1 MGTHQLATPAANA
14 ATDPADDVLLRVKD
28 LEVEFNTTRGIATA
42 VNGMNFE
49 VKRGQALGILG
60 ESGSGK
66 SVTARAIMGI
76 LDMPPA
82 HIPRGEILL
91 EGEDLLTVTPK
102 RHRQLVGSRVSMV
115 FQDALTALNPVH
127 PVGRQI
133 GELYRVHRGYS
144 RRDAKAAAIKMMD
157 RVKIPA
163 AAKRVNDYPHQFSGG
178 MRQRIVIAMALALD
192 PVLLIAD
199 EPTTAL
205 DVTVQAQILELL
217 KEQQEERNMGL
228 ILITHDISVVK
239 EVTDQVAVMYA
250 GRVVEHGPT
259 AEVLNRP
266 GHPYSRGL
274 AASIAGEELKGQ
286 RLPAIP
292 GTPPDLLNLPVGCS
306 FANRCSFVTDNCLE
320 SIPALETIEAS
331 RHIDTARHSACF
343 HTPKVLAHVN
353 V

>member
-1 MGTHQLATPAANA
+1 MSTTNPQHRHGEPAEQ
-14 ATDPADDVLLRVKD
+14 VLLSVRD
-28 LEVEFNTTRGIATA
+28 LEVEFNTSKGVATA

-49 VKRGQALGILG
+49 VNRGQALGILG

-144 RRDAKAAAIKMMD
+144 RRDAKAAAIKMMAK
-157 RVKIPA
+157 VQIPA
-163 AAKRVNDYPHQFSGG
+163 AASRVNDYPHQFSGG

-217 KEQQEERNMGL
+217 KEQQVERNMGL

-250 GRVVEHGPT
+250 GRVIEHGPT
-259 AEVLNRP
+259 AEVLARP

-286 RLPAIP
+286 KLPAIP
-292 GTPPDLLNLPVGCS
+292 GTPPDLLHLPPGCS
-306 FANRCSFVTDNCLE
+306 FANRCAFATEKCLQE
-320 SIPALETIEAS
+320 IPGLEQ
-331 RHIDTARHSACF
+331 IDTARHSACF
-343 HTPKVLAHVN
+343 HTSEVMAHAN
-353 V
+353 A

>member
-1 MGTHQLATPAANA
+1 MSTTNPQNHAGE
-14 ATDPADDVLLRVKD
+14 PADDVLLRVRD
-28 LEVEFNTTRGIATA
+28 LEVEFNTSKGVATA

-49 VKRGQALGILG
+49 VRRGQALGILG

-91 EGEDLLTVTPK
+91 EGEDLLTITPK
-102 RHRQLVGSRVSMV
+102 RHRQLIGSRVSMV

-144 RRDAKAAAIKMMD
+144 RKDAKAAAITMMD
-157 RVKIPA
+157 KVRIPA
-163 AAKRVNDYPHQFSGG
+163 AASRVNDYPHQFSGG

-228 ILITHDISVVK
+228 ILITHDISVVR

-259 AEVLNRP
+259 AQVLARP

-306 FANRCSFVTDNCLE
+306 FANRCSFTTGTCTTA
-320 SIPALETIEAS
+320 IPALEM
-331 RHIDTARHSACF
+331 IDEARHSACF
-343 HTPKVLAHVN
+343 QTREVLAHAN
-353 V
+353 A

>member
-1 MGTHQLATPAANA
+1 MRTQQTQQP
-14 ATDPADDVLLRVKD
+14 DPAGDHPLLRVRD
-28 LEVEFNTTRGIATA
+28 LDVEFDTSKGIATA
-42 VNGMNFE
+42 VSGMNFT
-49 VKRGQALGILG
+49 VQRGEALGILG

-66 SVTARAIMGI
+66 SVTARAVMGI

-82 HIPRGEILL
+82 KVPRGEILL
-91 EGEDLLTVTPK
+91 EGEDLLTISAK
-102 RHRQLVGSRVSMV
+102 RHRELVGSRVSMV

-144 RRDAKAAAIKMMD
+144 RKDAKAAAIDMMD
-157 RVKIPA
+157 RVRIPA
-163 AAKRVNDYPHQFSGG
+163 AASRVNDYPHQFSGG

-217 KEQQEERNMGL
+217 KEQQVERNMGL

-250 GRVVEHGPT
+250 GRIVEHGAT
-259 AEVLNRP
+259 DEVLNHP
-266 GHPYSRGL
+266 GHPYTQGL
-274 AASIAGEELKGQ
+274 RASVAGEELKGQ

-292 GTPPDLLNLPVGCS
+292 GTPPDLLRLPDGCS
-306 FANRCSFVTDNCLE
+306 FANRCPFVTDECLE
-320 SIPALETIEAS
+320 QVPPLESVGAG
-331 RHIDTARHSACF
+331 RQSACF
-343 HTPKVLAHVN
+343 HTEEVLDHVTA
-353 V
+353 

>member
-1 MGTHQLATPAANA
+1 M
-14 ATDPADDVLLRVKD
+14 KD
-28 LEVEFNTTRGIATA
+28 LEVEFNTSRGIATA

-82 HIPRGEILL
+82 HIPRGQILL

-144 RRDAKAAAIKMMD
+144 RRDAKAAAITMME

-250 GRVVEHGPT
+250 GPRRGTRAHRRGAGPPRPPLLQGPGRVDRRRGTQGPAPAGDPRHAPGPVAPAGRAARSRTAAPTPPMTASNRFPPWKPSRHGRFAACFHT
-259 AEVLNRP
+259 QEVLNR
-266 GHPYSRGL
+266 
-274 AASIAGEELKGQ
+274 
-286 RLPAIP
+286 
-292 GTPPDLLNLPVGCS
+292 
-306 FANRCSFVTDNCLE
+306 
-320 SIPALETIEAS
+320 
-331 RHIDTARHSACF
+331 
-343 HTPKVLAHVN
+343 VN
-353 V
+353 A

>member
-1 MGTHQLATPAANA
+1 MRTQQRQEPGVSE
-14 ATDPADDVLLRVKD
+14 DDALLRVRD
-28 LEVEFNTTRGIATA
+28 LDVEFDTSKGIATA
-42 VNGMNFE
+42 VSGMNFT
-49 VKRGQALGILG
+49 VQRGEALGILG

-66 SVTARAIMGI
+66 SVTARAVMGI

-82 HIPRGEILL
+82 RVPRGEILL
-91 EGEDLLTVTPK
+91 EGEDLLTVSAR

-144 RRDAKAAAIKMMD
+144 RKDAKSAAIDMMD
-157 RVKIPA
+157 RVRIPA
-163 AAKRVNDYPHQFSGG
+163 AASRVNDYPHQFSGG

-217 KEQQEERNMGL
+217 KEQQVERNMGL

-250 GRVVEHGPT
+250 GRIVEHGAT
-259 AEVLNRP
+259 DEVLSHP
-266 GHPYSRGL
+266 GHPYTSGL
-274 AASIAGEELKGQ
+274 RASVAGEELKGQ

-292 GTPPDLLNLPVGCS
+292 GTPPDLLRLPDGCS
-306 FANRCSFVTDNCLE
+306 FASRCSFATDECLE
-320 SIPALETIEAS
+320 EIPPLESVGAG
-331 RHIDTARHSACF
+331 RQSACF
-343 HTPKVLAHVN
+343 HTEEVLAHVTA
-353 V
+353 

>member
-1 MGTHQLATPAANA
+1 MRTQQRQEPGVSE
-14 ATDPADDVLLRVKD
+14 DDALLRVRD
-28 LEVEFNTTRGIATA
+28 LDVEFDTSKGIATA
-42 VNGMNFE
+42 VSGMNFT
-49 VKRGQALGILG
+49 VQRGEALGILG

-66 SVTARAIMGI
+66 SVTARAVMGI

-82 HIPRGEILL
+82 RVPRGEILL
-91 EGEDLLTVTPK
+91 EGEDLLTVSAR

-144 RRDAKAAAIKMMD
+144 RKDAKAAAIDMMD
-157 RVKIPA
+157 RVRIPA
-163 AAKRVNDYPHQFSGG
+163 AASRVNDYPHQFSGG

-217 KEQQEERNMGL
+217 KEQQVERNMGL

-250 GRVVEHGPT
+250 GRIVEHGAT
-259 AEVLNRP
+259 DEVLSHP
-266 GHPYSRGL
+266 GHPYTQGL
-274 AASIAGEELKGQ
+274 RASVAGEELKGQ

-292 GTPPDLLNLPVGCS
+292 GTPPDLLRLPEGCS
-306 FANRCSFVTDNCLE
+306 FASRCSLATDKCLE
-320 SIPALETIEAS
+320 EIPPLESVGAG
-331 RHIDTARHSACF
+331 RQSACF
-343 HTPKVLAHVN
+343 HTEEVLSHVTA
-353 V
+353 